1 MVIKVN
7 ASHIL
12 LKKQSEATSVYYDVT
27 HGGDF
32 SDIAKARSIC
42 SSRKKGGNLGWFSR
56 GQMVKEF
63 ETKAFSMQKGEI
75 SGPVRTKFGYH
86 IIKINDMK

>member
-1 MVIKVN
+1 MVTKVN

-12 LKKQSEATSVYYDVT
+12 LKKQSEASSVYYDAT

-42 SSRKKGGNLGWFSR
+42 SSRKKGGNLGWFLR

-75 SGPVRTKFGYH
+75 SGPVKTQFGYH